1 MAVRPVTSVIGL
13 CAGVGGLELGIM
25 LGEHLRGRDVRGVCY
40 VEREAAAAASL
51 VASMEAGWLHPAPV
65 WSDLATFDGASW
77 RGRVHCVASGDP
89 CQGNSVAGKRLG
101 ADDERFLAGHVL
113 SIVDAVR
120 PDRVFREN
128 VTGNAAQQLDAL
140 CGPLER
146 MGYVVAAG
154 IFSSGRTG
162 NSHGRERLIIMA
174 DRADGAGW
182 LYAGQGRSDEG
193 AAYAGGTGGKPE
205 MAHAHCA
212 VDRGADRSGRL
223 RGASGSA
230 EGAAWKPDGQW
241 RGTRSGDDREDVGY
255 ADGVGYGG
263 EGFPRDA
270 PGDALQ
276 PGATMDDAGTVRRI
290 AGTLRWNTGSAGGV
304 GRAVARPSFDL
315 DGNPPAALPGPA
327 DAGWRDIL
335 DRWPQLA
342 PAVDQ
347 SEAESLLRGGFDAM
361 AFRVE
366 RLRACGNGVDPVV
379 GAYAWL
385 RLGALLDQHRTGRAG
400 PGAVVVREVVA

>member
-1 MAVRPVTSVIGL
+1 
-13 CAGVGGLELGIM
+13 M

-65 WSDLATFDGASW
+65 WSDLATFDGAGW
-77 RGRVHCVASGDP
+77 RDRVHCVASGDP

-101 ADDERFLAGHVL
+101 VDDERFLADHVL

-193 AAYAGGTGGKPE
+193 TAYAGGAGGKPE
-205 MAHAHCA
+205 MANAYGPA
-212 VDRGADRSGRL
+212 DRGEYRPGGVRS
-223 RGASGSA
+223 ASGGA
-230 EGAAWKPDGQW
+230 EGTTQGADGQ
-241 RGTRSGDDREDVGY
+241 RGRTGSGDDRQDVAGY
-255 ADGVGYGG
+255 LADADGFGHGG
-263 EGFPRDA
+263 KSIACDA
-270 PGDALQ
+270 SADALQ
-276 PGATMDDAGTVRRI
+276 SGAKLANASGSRSQGRQFDGACRGERLRPDAPRPV
-290 AGTLRWNTGSAGGV
+290 AELRG
-304 GRAVARPSFDL
+304 L
-315 DGNPPAALPGPA
+315 LPPAVLPGPS
-327 DAGWRDIL
+327 DGRWGGIL

-342 PAVDQ
+342 PALDGA
-347 SEAESLLRGGFDAM
+347 EAESLLRGGFDAL
-361 AFRVE
+361 AQRVE

-385 RLGALLDQHRTGRAG
+385 RLGALLGQRRSSGTS
-400 PGAVVVREVVA
+400 PGATLVREAFA

>member
-25 LGEHLRGRDVRGVCY
+25 LGEYLRGRDVRGVCY

-65 WSDLATFDGASW
+65 WSDLATFDGRAW
-77 RGRVHCVASGDP
+77 RDRVHCIASGDP

-101 ADDERFLAGHVL
+101 VDDERFLAGHVL

-128 VTGNAAQQLDAL
+128 VTGNAGQQLDAL

-146 MGYVVAAG
+146 MGYRVAAG

-174 DRADGAGW
+174 DRTDGAGW
-182 LYAGQGRSDEG
+182 LYAGQGPNRQRGRTRFGDDSQDL
-193 AAYAGGTGGKPE
+193 AGYVADTDGFGYGGKGIPCHPS
-205 MAHAHCA
+205 ADALQSSPQLADASGAGSQGHQLDGSC
-212 VDRGADRSGRL
+212 RGERHRPDAPGSVAQL
-223 RGASGSA
+223 RGAL
-230 EGAAWKPDGQW
+230 P
-241 RGTRSGDDREDVGY
+241 T
-255 ADGVGYGG
+255 
-263 EGFPRDA
+263 
-270 PGDALQ
+270 
-276 PGATMDDAGTVRRI
+276 
-290 AGTLRWNTGSAGGV
+290 
-304 GRAVARPSFDL
+304 AV
-315 DGNPPAALPGPA
+315 LPGPA
-327 DAGWRDIL
+327 DSGWGGIL

-347 SEAESLLRGGFDAM
+347 SEAESLLRGGFDAV
-361 AFRVE
+361 AQRVE

-385 RLGALLDQHRTGRAG
+385 RLGALLAEHRSGGAG
-400 PGAVVVREVVA
+400 SGAALVRERVA